1 MVLIFCF
8 GEKLEEQIRLD
19 SLFNSEKI
27 DLGEHSIFI
36 SGKKLPLKNKELDWL
51 SYIAFEKK

>member
-1 MVLIFCF
+1 LIFCF

-27 DLGEHSIFI
+27 DLDEPSIFI
-36 SGKKLPLKNKELDWL
+36 SGKKFPLKNKELDWL
-51 SYIAFEKK
+51 SSIAFEKK